1 MSTATYANS
10 AFEAANSA
18 GSYANSAFITANT
31 ANTAINTKTSIN
43 ALNFLSAP
51 SSNTQNTI
59 FLVVDLQS
67 GTPTT
72 RKLSL
77 SVLSERSANFAFQ
90 AANSAGSYA
99 NAAFSA
105 ANSASGSAA
114 SSYANSAFETANSS
128 ASYANSAFVHA
139 NSAFSAANS
148 AGGAAAAS
156 SYANSAFETANS
168 SSSYANSAFVHANA
182 AFSAANSAS
191 GAAAASSYANSAFI
205 HANAAF
211 LVANSASSNGTGNVS
226 SVNGGYTDNSIIR
239 YDGTSG
245 DNIQNSL
252 IIIADDGAII
262 APQAGSVIPFYYD
275 NVASFPSSTT
285 YHGAVAHAHSTGKL
299 YYAHAGWNELANMT
313 DIVGIPATSSHANSA
328 FETAN
333 SAGSYA
339 NSAFIHANSSFAFA
353 NVAANLALSFGAT
366 TILEVTH
373 SGSAAYLFS
382 QYDSLNNPNVSAFS
396 ATTLGFKLNVSG
408 HPFQIRLGNNT
419 ANFDT
424 GLVHVSPTGTLSYG
438 SAAQGQVSGTLFWR
452 IPHDSVGNYKYRCSI
467 HTAAMIG
474 EINVANTAGIY
485 FAYNS

>member
-1 MSTATYANS
+1 MSTASYANS

-31 ANTAINTKTSIN
+31 ANAAINTKTTIN

-51 SSNTQNTI
+51 SSNTLNTV
-59 FLVVDLQS
+59 FLVVDLQT

-72 RKLSL
+72 RKMSL

-99 NAAFSA
+99 NAAFA
-105 ANSASGSAA
+105 
-114 SSYANSAFETANSS
+114 
-128 ASYANSAFVHA
+128 
-139 NSAFSAANS
+139 AANS
-148 AGGAAAAS
+148 AGGAADQRAVTS
-156 SYANSAFETANS
+156 G
-168 SSSYANSAFVHANA
+168 SYANSAFVHANA

-191 GAAAASSYANSAFI
+191 GAAAASSYANSAFVAANSAGSYANSAFI

-211 LVANSASSNGTGNVS
+211 TAANSASS
-226 SVNGGYTDNSIIR
+226 
-239 YDGTSG
+239 
-245 DNIQNSL
+245 
-252 IIIADDGAII
+252 GA
-262 APQAGSVIPFYYD
+262 AGSY
-275 NVASFPSSTT
+275 
-285 YHGAVAHAHSTGKL
+285 
-299 YYAHAGWNELANMT
+299 
-313 DIVGIPATSSHANSA
+313 ANSA
-328 FETAN
+328 FQTAN

-339 NSAFIHANSSFAFA
+339 NSAFIHANSSFGAA
-353 NVAANLALSFGAT
+353 NVSANLALSFGAT

-396 ATTLGFKLNVSG
+396 ATTIGFKLNVTG

-438 SAAQGQVSGTLFWR
+438 SAAQGQVDGTLFWR
-452 IPHDSVGNYKYRCSI
+452 IPHNSVGNYKYRCTN
-467 HTAAMIG
+467 HPGVMIG

-485 FAYNS
+485 LAYNT

>member
-1 MSTATYANS
+1 MSVNSYANS

-31 ANTAINTKTSIN
+31 ANAAINTKTTIN

-59 FLVVDLQS
+59 FLVVDLQT

-77 SVLSERSANFAFQ
+77 SVLSERSANFAFE

-99 NAAFSA
+99 NAAFA
-105 ANSASGSAA
+105 
-114 SSYANSAFETANSS
+114 
-128 ASYANSAFVHA
+128 
-139 NSAFSAANS
+139 
-148 AGGAAAAS
+148 
-156 SYANSAFETANS
+156 
-168 SSSYANSAFVHANA
+168 
-182 AFSAANSAS
+182 AANSAS
-191 GAAAASSYANSAFI
+191 GAAAASSYANSAFAVANSASSYANSAFV

-211 LVANSASSNGTGNVS
+211 LAANSASSGAAGSYANSAFAVANSASS
-226 SVNGGYTDNSIIR
+226 YANS
-239 YDGTSG
+239 
-245 DNIQNSL
+245 
-252 IIIADDGAII
+252 AF
-262 APQAGSVIPFYYD
+262 V
-275 NVASFPSSTT
+275 
-285 YHGAVAHAHSTGKL
+285 
-299 YYAHAGWNELANMT
+299 
-313 DIVGIPATSSHANSA
+313 HANSA
-328 FETAN
+328 FVAAN

-339 NSAFIHANSSFAFA
+339 NSAFIHANSSFGAA
-353 NVAANLALSFGAT
+353 NVSANLTLSFGAT

-396 ATTLGFKLNVSG
+396 ATTLGFKLNVTG

-438 SAAQGQVSGTLFWR
+438 SAAQGQVNGTLFWR
-452 IPHDSVGNYKYRCSI
+452 IPHNAVGNYKYRCTNHPSV
-467 HTAAMIG
+467 MIG

>member
-1 MSTATYANS
+1 MSVNSYANS

-31 ANTAINTKTSIN
+31 ANAAINTKTTIN

-59 FLVVDLQS
+59 FLVVDLQT

-99 NAAFSA
+99 NAAFA
-105 ANSASGSAA
+105 
-114 SSYANSAFETANSS
+114 
-128 ASYANSAFVHA
+128 
-139 NSAFSAANS
+139 AANS

-156 SYANSAFETANS
+156 SYANSAFAVANS
-168 SSSYANSAFVHANA
+168 ASSYANSAFVHANA
-182 AFSAANSAS
+182 AFLAANSAS
-191 GAAAASSYANSAFI
+191 SGAAGSYANSAF
-205 HANAAF
+205 
-211 LVANSASSNGTGNVS
+211 VA
-226 SVNGGYTDNSIIR
+226 
-239 YDGTSG
+239 
-245 DNIQNSL
+245 
-252 IIIADDGAII
+252 
-262 APQAGSVIPFYYD
+262 
-275 NVASFPSSTT
+275 
-285 YHGAVAHAHSTGKL
+285 
-299 YYAHAGWNELANMT
+299 
-313 DIVGIPATSSHANSA
+313 
-328 FETAN
+328 AN

-339 NSAFIHANSSFAFA
+339 NSAFIHANSSFGAA
-353 NVAANLALSFGAT
+353 NVSANLTLSFGAT

-382 QYDSLNNPNVSAFS
+382 QYDSLNNPNVSTFS
-396 ATTLGFKLNVSG
+396 ATTLGFKLNVTG

-424 GLVHVSPTGTLSYG
+424 GLVHVSPTGTLLYG
-438 SAAQGQVSGTLFWR
+438 SAAQGQVDGTLFWR
-452 IPHDSVGNYKYRCSI
+452 IPHNSVGNYKYRCSI
-467 HTAAMIG
+467 HTAAMLG

-485 FAYNS
+485 LAYNT